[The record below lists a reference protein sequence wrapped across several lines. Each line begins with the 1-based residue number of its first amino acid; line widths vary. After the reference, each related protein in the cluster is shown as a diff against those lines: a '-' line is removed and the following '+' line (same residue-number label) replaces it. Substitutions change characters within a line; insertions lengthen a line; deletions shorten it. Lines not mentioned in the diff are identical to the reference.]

1 MANVVSKLKTALGA
15 GARQSKYKIN
25 MSTPAQI
32 QGNHGETINTLCN
45 AQSFPGVTQGPINVY
60 IQGRKLVLPGDTEY
74 ESTWSVTFYQT
85 EAHELR
91 KVFLA
96 WMKAMDDFH
105 NNKHQ
110 GDLAQLMVDAEVSQ
124 LDHDEKETITYLFK
138 DLHPQ
143 SVSQV
148 EVSDETQNE
157 IQRFEVTFS
166 YTSWQIAG

>member
-32 QGNHGETINTLCN
+32 QGNHGDTINTLCQTQ
-45 AQSFPGVTQGPINVY
+45 AFPGVTQGPINVF

-74 ESTWSVTFYQT
+74 ESTWTVSFYQT

-91 KVFLA
+91 KVFLE

-110 GDLAQLMVDAEVSQ
+110 GNLSSLMVDADVSQ
-124 LDHDEKETITYLFK
+124 LDHNEEETITYTFK
-138 DLHPQ
+138 DMHPQ
-143 SVSQV
+143 AVSQV
-148 EVSDETQNE
+148 DVSDESTNE
-157 IQRFEVTFS
+157 VQKFDVTFA
-166 YTSWQIAG
+166 YTSWMIKA